1 MRNTY
6 ITAGIIGLVVVA
18 WLLTGQLR
26 EPPEPIAKNISEQNR
41 RVAAM
46 GEERTLTR
54 VRVATLHASE
64 RTRLLKI
71 RGRTQNKRSV
81 NVQSQI
87 SGLVK
92 DRFVE
97 RGDSVAAGDLLCEI
111 TLEDRAALLA
121 EASAAAEQAKIE
133 HGGSL
138 KLSKEGL
145 QSETVIAQ
153 TKARLASAVAR
164 QKRAQLDI
172 QRLKITAPFAGVIED
187 IHMEAG
193 QFVTPGSACATLVD
207 LDPMLIMGQ
216 VAESELLYV
225 RPGMAAR
232 AVLSSGA
239 EVAGNVTFVA
249 STAEPGTRT
258 YQLEVK
264 LDNRD
269 RVVPSGITA
278 QIILPVETVTAQKI
292 SPALL
297 VLDDEGAMGVR
308 TVNSEAVVEFN
319 KVQIVNDDQDGM
331 WVTGLPDIA
340 QVITVGQQLVVAG
353 EKVEPTHEAL
363 HLVKG
368 DVDSETRAL

>member
-54 VRVATLHASE
+54 VRVTTLHASE

-133 HGGSL
+133 HEGSL

-225 RPGMAAR
+225 RSGMAAR

-239 EVAGNVTFVA
+239 EVAGDVTFVA

-308 TVNSEAVVEFN
+308 TVNSEA
-319 KVQIVNDDQDGM
+319 
-331 WVTGLPDIA
+331 
-340 QVITVGQQLVVAG
+340 
-353 EKVEPTHEAL
+353 
-363 HLVKG
+363 
-368 DVDSETRAL
+368 

>member
-64 RTRLLKI
+64 RARLLKI

-133 HGGSL
+133 HEGSL

-207 LDPMLIMGQ
+207 LDPMLIVGQ
-216 VAESELLYV
+216 VAESELHYV

-232 AVLSSGA
+232 AILSSGA
-239 EVAGNVTFVA
+239 EVGGDVTFVA

-297 VLDDEGAMGVR
+297 VLDDEGAVGVR
-308 TVNSEAVVEFN
+308 TVNREAFVEFN
-319 KVQIVNDDQDGM
+319 KVQIVNDDTDGM

>member
-54 VRVATLHASE
+54 VRVTTLHASE

-133 HGGSL
+133 HEGSL

-187 IHMEAG
+187 IHMEPG
-193 QFVTPGSACATLVD
+193 QFVTPGSTCATLVD

-225 RPGMAAR
+225 SQGMAAR
-232 AVLSSGA
+232 AILSSGA
-239 EVAGNVTFVA
+239 EVAGDVTFVA

-331 WVTGLPDIA
+331 WVTGLPDIV

>member
-133 HGGSL
+133 HEGSL
-138 KLSKEGL
+138 KLSK
-145 QSETVIAQ
+145 
-153 TKARLASAVAR
+153 
-164 QKRAQLDI
+164 D
-172 QRLKITAPFAGVIED
+172 
-187 IHMEAG
+187 
-193 QFVTPGSACATLVD
+193 C
-207 LDPMLIMGQ
+207 
-216 VAESELLYV
+216 LLFTSD
-225 RPGMAAR
+225 AA
-232 AVLSSGA
+232 
-239 EVAGNVTFVA
+239 
-249 STAEPGTRT
+249 
-258 YQLEVK
+258 
-264 LDNRD
+264 
-269 RVVPSGITA
+269 
-278 QIILPVETVTAQKI
+278 
-292 SPALL
+292 
-297 VLDDEGAMGVR
+297 DE
-308 TVNSEAVVEFN
+308 
-319 KVQIVNDDQDGM
+319 
-331 WVTGLPDIA
+331 
-340 QVITVGQQLVVAG
+340 
-353 EKVEPTHEAL
+353 
-363 HLVKG
+363 
-368 DVDSETRAL
+368 

>member
-133 HGGSL
+133 HEGSL

-207 LDPMLIMGQ
+207 LEPMLIMGQ

-239 EVAGNVTFVA
+239 EVAGDVTFVA

>member
-6 ITAGIIGLVVVA
+6 ITAGIFGLVVVA

-54 VRVATLHASE
+54 VRVATLYASE
-64 RTRLLKI
+64 RARLLKI

-133 HGGSL
+133 HEGSL

-187 IHMEAG
+187 IHMEPG

-225 RPGMAAR
+225 SPGMAAR
-232 AVLSSGA
+232 AILSSGA
-239 EVAGNVTFVA
+239 EVAGDVTFVA

-319 KVQIVNDDQDGM
+319 KVQIVNDEEGSPKSSSF
-331 WVTGLPDIA
+331 L
-340 QVITVGQQLVVAG
+340 
-353 EKVEPTHEAL
+353 
-363 HLVKG
+363 
-368 DVDSETRAL
+368 

>member
-54 VRVATLHASE
+54 VRVATIHASE
-64 RTRLLKI
+64 RARLLKI

-97 RGDSVAAGDLLCEI
+97 RGDPVAAGDLLCEI

-133 HGGSL
+133 YEGSL

-187 IHMEAG
+187 IHMEPG

-207 LDPMLIMGQ
+207 LDPMLIVGQ
-216 VAESELLYV
+216 VAESELHYV

-232 AVLSSGA
+232 AILSSGA
-239 EVAGNVTFVA
+239 EVGGDVTFVA

-264 LDNRD
+264 LDNRN
-269 RVVPSGITA
+269 RAVPSGITA

-297 VLDDEGAMGVR
+297 VLDDEGAVGVR
-308 TVNSEAVVEFN
+308 TVNSETFVEFN
-319 KVQIVNDDQDGM
+319 KVQIVNDDTDGM

-353 EKVEPTHEAL
+353 EKVEPTHEPL
-363 HLVKG
+363 HLVKE

>member
-133 HGGSL
+133 HEGSL

-239 EVAGNVTFVA
+239 EVAGDVTFVA

>member
-133 HGGSL
+133 HEGSL

-207 LDPMLIMGQ
+207 LDPMLIVGQ
-216 VAESELLYV
+216 VAESELHYV

-232 AVLSSGA
+232 AILSSGA
-239 EVAGNVTFVA
+239 EVGGDVTFVA

-297 VLDDEGAMGVR
+297 VLDDEGAVGVR
-308 TVNSEAVVEFN
+308 TVNREAFVEFN

>member
-133 HGGSL
+133 HEGSL

-164 QKRAQLDI
+164 QKRAQLDM

-187 IHMEAG
+187 IHMEPG

-232 AVLSSGA
+232 AILSSGA
-239 EVAGNVTFVA
+239 EVAGDVTFVA

-278 QIILPVETVTAQKI
+278 QIILPVETVKAQKI